1 MTNRCFLYMRMI
13 VFTIFCFL
21 VDEKIK
27 LKVLACYF
35 ELLTYF
41 EILLVTRFKDPTA
54 GGIGLLKSLKI
65 PAQVMSTCNI

>member
-1 MTNRCFLYMRMI
+1 MRMI
-13 VFTIFCFL
+13 GFTIFCFL
-21 VDEKIK
+21 VNEKIK

-35 ELLTYF
+35 EFLTYF

-54 GGIGLLKSLKI
+54 GGIDSLESIPGLLKSLKI